1 MLSHTN
7 SQSSFNM
14 MSCISGRTTS
24 YSYTRASGIGSQNP
38 NPFLP
43 LKTSSAFHSDLANRL
58 LQNLRPFLLLLES
71 VVVCFHLGSKFFFL
85 VCLPDVLPQ
94 ILFVPSKLRSF
105 AQRVFRSL
113 LPYSIT
119 RYHSI
124 RGGSK
129 NQNPQACR
137 FPLGTKSG
145 AVRWSPVGKAGN
157 L

>member
-24 YSYTRASGIGSQNP
+24 CSCTRASGIGSQNP

-43 LKTSSAFHSDLANRL
+43 LKTSSAFHSDLPNRL
-58 LQNLRPFLLLLES
+58 LQNLRPFLLLLEG

-85 VCLPDVLPQ
+85 VCLPDVLSQ
-94 ILFVPSKLRSF
+94 ILFVPSKKLRSF

-113 LPYSIT
+113 LPHSIT

-129 NQNPQACR
+129 IKIHKHVIFLWERNQE
-137 FPLGTKSG
+137 
-145 AVRWSPVGKAGN
+145 
-157 L
+157 